1 VHTPAT
7 RAYPSAQRH
16 SATAAAPGSD
26 LVLAGQ
32 GVQAALPGESL

>member
-1 VHTPAT
+1 VHTLVTRPYPA
-7 RAYPSAQRH
+7 AQRH
-16 SATAAAPGSD
+16 SATATAPGSD